1 MMTKK
6 MKLEIKIKPVIT
18 ITMGKDKLGTVEFD
32 NFKDV
37 EKFMA
42 QLKES
47 IMQIIENIS
56 CDKNDTRK

>member
-1 MMTKK
+1 